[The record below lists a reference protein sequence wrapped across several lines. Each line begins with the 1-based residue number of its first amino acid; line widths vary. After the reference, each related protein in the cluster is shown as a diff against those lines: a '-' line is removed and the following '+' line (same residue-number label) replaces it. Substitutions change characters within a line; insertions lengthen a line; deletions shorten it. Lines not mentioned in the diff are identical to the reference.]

1 MLAFLLCYM
10 HLSLL
15 VTYFSPL
22 ALTLPKSHNRLWTY
36 FYHLFPDQKSIYYL
50 FKSCLRYSLLLAAVQ
65 WWYLWLEH
73 SGYKPQPL
81 QQTVKMAI
89 SQADHCS
96 STITAIFPTAEDTKV
111 LFPVYLLSCSGT
123 IWSKNLSL
131 VLSACW
137 CQWKKVNLLPL
148 FSYLQSDFGNIGI
161 CFALYDS
168 LLLGGAALMG
178 NGDKCLCQ
186 THAPICLQLERALQP
201 YLKYFVH
208 CCSTECILL
217 MPSGQHSLSPTWWCL
232 LFVQTLLWM
241 SLCSQCVSHVFASHF
256 LLLGKSL
263 SPTLEL

>member
-10 HLSLL
+10 QLSLL

-22 ALTLPKSHNRLWTY
+22 ALTLPKSHNRLWIY

-73 SGYKPQPL
+73 FGYKPQPL

-96 STITAIFPTAEDTKV
+96 GTITAIFPTAEDTTV
-111 LFPVYLLSCSGT
+111 LFPIYVLSCSWT
-123 IWSKNLSL
+123 IWSKSLSL
-131 VLSACW
+131 FLSACW

-161 CFALYDS
+161 RFALYNS
-168 LLLGGAALMG
+168 LLLRGAALMG

-208 CCSTECILL
+208 CCSTEYILL
-217 MPSGQHSLSPTWWCL
+217 MPSGQHSISPAWWCL
-232 LFVQTLLWM
+232 SFFQTLLWM